1 MFDPSSNPKAEE
13 YAQSILDVIA
23 GETDFVERDATYEW
37 VIDVEQPARAKI
49 DQLRSVIDPDY
60 DGTAEFKDFQNDAVR

>member
-1 MFDPSSNPKAEE
+1 MFDPSNNPKAEE
-13 YAQSILDVIA
+13 YAQSILDVAAA
-23 GETDFVERDATYEW
+23 GSDYLERDATCEW
-37 VIDVEQPARAKI
+37 VINVEQPSRARI

>member
-1 MFDPSSNPKAEE
+1 MFDPSNNPKAEE
-13 YAQSILDVIA
+13 YAQSILNVVAPGSDLI
-23 GETDFVERDATYEW
+23 ERDATYEW

>member
-1 MFDPSSNPKAEE
+1 MFDPSNNPKAEE
-13 YAQSILDVIA
+13 YAQSILDVA
-23 GETDFVERDATYEW
+23 AVGSDYLERDATYEW

-49 DQLRSVIDPDY
+49 DQLRSLIDPDY